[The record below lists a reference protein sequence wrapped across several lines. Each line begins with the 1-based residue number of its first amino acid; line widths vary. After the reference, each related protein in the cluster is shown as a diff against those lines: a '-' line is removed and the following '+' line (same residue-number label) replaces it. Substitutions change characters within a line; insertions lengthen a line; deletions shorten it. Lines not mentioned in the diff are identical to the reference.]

1 MSLPKDINQKFN
13 ELDFILK
20 RRDKQSIKMDS
31 HGGYSILLVYPPI
44 EEKKY
49 LERIK
54 KTYPNAYFIDVAREF
69 VEYIDSIGSEK
80 FIEIYQEYSSEPEK
94 LFKSEFNENDLYK
107 RLLREIEKAGTVE
120 KIPILVR
127 TGALYGTGI
136 ENVSIM
142 DSKVVQDLPIPL
154 VITYPA
160 TLSEDN
166 KLKFLNFKLASDYR
180 ATVIY

>member
-1 MSLPKDINQKFN
+1 MSSPKDINHKFN
-13 ELDFILK
+13 ELDFMLK
-20 RRDKQSIKMDS
+20 NRDKQSIKMDA
-31 HGGYSILLVYPPI
+31 HGGYSILFVYPPS

-49 LERIK
+49 LERIEK
-54 KTYPNAYFIDVAREF
+54 SYPDAHFIDVAKEF
-69 VEYIDSIGSEK
+69 VSYIDSIGSDK
-80 FIEIYQEYSSEPEK
+80 FMEIYQEYSSEPEK
-94 LFKSEFNENDLYK
+94 FFKSEFNENDLCK
-107 RLLREIEKAGTVE
+107 RLLKKIEKAGASN

-142 DSKVVQDLPIPL
+142 DSKVVQNLPIPL
-154 VITYPA
+154 VIMYPA
-160 TLSEDN
+160 TLSEDD

>member
-1 MSLPKDINQKFN
+1 MSSPKDINQKFK
-13 ELDFILK
+13 ELSFLLK
-20 RRDKQSIKMDS
+20 NRDRQSIKMEA
-31 HGGYSILLVYPPI
+31 HGGCSILLVYPPR

-49 LERIK
+49 LERVK
-54 KTYPNAYFIDVAREF
+54 ESYPNAYFIDVAREF

-94 LFKSEFNENDLYK
+94 LFKSELNENDLYK
-107 RLLREIEKAGTVE
+107 RLLKEIEKAGTAK
-120 KIPILVR
+120 KIPILIR

-136 ENVSIM
+136 ENISIM
-142 DSKVVQDLPIPL
+142 DSKEVQKLPIPL
-154 VITYPA
+154 VMMYPA